1 MNKRMSYV
9 KPVFIQGF
17 FKPKQKVRKIIKT
30 LDGFKKLD
38 IILES
43 L

>member
-1 MNKRMSYV
+1 MNKRASYV
-9 KPVFIQGF
+9 KSIFIQGF
-17 FKPKQKVRKIIKT
+17 FKLKQKVRKIIKT

-43 L
+43 S